1 MPSNSALSA
10 PIARACASS
19 RRYSRARDPR
29 DRSGPAG
36 EGTDSVGSWERRS
49 TRWKHRPS
57 RGERAPC
64 QFATPRDQPVAG
76 SWGQGEDIG
85 IGLDDARDRGACR
98 GLRSRALRA
107 RRRIS
112 LLQGDGA
119 SLGPCKKVGPPPS
132 SPPSILNPPPTTW
145 PRGWTAA
152 RRCVREMG
160 GEGPAIAKR
169 RWALRIS
176 GGACSAGSRAAC
188 GARALDRPRG
198 HRAWA

>member
-1 MPSNSALSA
+1 MGVLDWLRGKRTESAVEATVGGTPASGDTAIVTGSTAFATALYRELAAQPNALFFSPSS
-10 PIARACASS
+10 I
-19 RRYSRARDPR
+19 
-29 DRSGPAG
+29 
-36 EGTDSVGSWERRS
+36 
-49 TRWKHRPS
+49 
-57 RGERAPC
+57 C